1 MPTAPCC
8 TFSALLPGAEP
19 FPRYPSGWS
28 FLYRSQS
35 SNGNGIP
42 SYLVGPIQHF
52 SANYVF
58 AGSHIESEA
67 GFYQRDAPYLLSF

>member
-1 MPTAPCC
+1 MPTVSCC
-8 TFSALLPGAEP
+8 SDSALLPGVEP
-19 FPRYPSGWS
+19 FPPCPSEWF

-52 SANYVF
+52 SANYLF
-58 AGSHIESEA
+58 AGSHIESKA